1 MLDLIMSNIGHLANI
16 RTLGYMD
23 LPNADTLHRTASETI
38 FIQVSGSCQVSQNS
52 NFHLK
57 AQSYH

>member
-1 MLDLIMSNIGHLANI
+1 MGLLLMLDLITSNIGHLANI

-38 FIQVSGSCQVSQNS
+38 FIVKFQEAVM
-52 NFHLK
+52 FPKTLIFT
-57 AQSYH
+57 